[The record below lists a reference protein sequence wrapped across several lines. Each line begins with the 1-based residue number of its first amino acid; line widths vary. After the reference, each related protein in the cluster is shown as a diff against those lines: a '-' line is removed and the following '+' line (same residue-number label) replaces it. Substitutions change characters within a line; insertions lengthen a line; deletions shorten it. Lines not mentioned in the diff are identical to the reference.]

1 MFDLQ
6 SYLSRLLSLLQQAF
20 GSRLL
25 YLGLQGSYLRG
36 EANETSDIDVMA
48 VIDRFNAVD
57 LPLYRQALE
66 QAGYFEKSCGFVCG
80 AAELAAW
87 NPLEICHLLHT
98 TQDVYGALAPLVP
111 SYTEQDQLNFIKLSL
126 GNLLHL
132 LTHNSLHADDSAA
145 QADLL
150 VQCSSVGNPS
160 HPELRFESLDF
171 VDCLPAHC
179 VAADVNYP
187 SNPFLE
193 RASARGLAT
202 VSGEGMLYCQQLA
215 VMQLRFGVELPQ
227 DSLREGREAVA
238 VALALRALR

>member
-132 LTHNSLHADDSAA
+132 LTHDSLHADDSAA
-145 QADLL
+145 QADLPAAYQSAFFIL
-150 VQCSSVGNPS
+150 QNL
-160 HPELRFESLDF
+160 HFLRCGVFLSNKAQM
-171 VDCLPAHC
+171 LPALDGLDRQI
-179 VAADVNYP
+179 VDAARR
-187 SNPFLE
+187 LK
-193 RASARGLAT
+193 G
-202 VSGEGMLYCQQLA
+202 GEAPNLSRDFPPLFQWCRQTL
-215 VMQLRFGVELPQ
+215 LDLPQ
-227 DSLREGREAVA
+227 AA
-238 VALALRALR
+238 Q

>member
-98 TQDVYGALAPLVP
+98 TQGVYGALAPLVP

-132 LTHNSLHADDSAA
+132 LTHNSLHADDSAVYIA
-145 QADLL
+145 
-150 VQCSSVGNPS
+150 G
-160 HPELRFESLDF
+160 HKKR
-171 VDCLPAHC
+171 
-179 VAADVNYP
+179 
-187 SNPFLE
+187 
-193 RASARGLAT
+193 
-202 VSGEGMLYCQQLA
+202 SG
-215 VMQLRFGVELPQ
+215 
-227 DSLREGREAVA
+227 
-238 VALALRALR
+238 